1 MSRDSRSKREPLV
14 LDVREF
20 HVPTRLAGQRFSQA
34 QLEFWANTA
43 QEALDGATPWE
54 AARSS
59 DDLDRILQT
68 EQTLMVQAPDL
79 ARLRHE
85 VVMRT
90 AAPGDRLVEAYLCSG
105 GLLNV
110 FNEQPTDE
118 DDDRWQ
124 ELAVAQAEGQDLP
137 GAEHRDLVSRELDQ
151 LWNRLPNTVMA
162 NLTPA
167 QVWAG
172 GGEVEGDLLY
182 TFFREYTEESELGPF
197 ESRGDLVRASLIY
210 LRRWQCVPRVEL
222 GYRTPME
229 VVVVE
234 RDEILARKA
243 TLLDIPVESLMAG
256 GTMEKRIRRRE
267 QERQIDL
274 PFEGPRGTR

>member
-1 MSRDSRSKREPLV
+1 MNRDSRSSWEPVELN
-14 LDVREF
+14 VRQF

-34 QLEFWANTA
+34 QMECWANTP
-43 QEALDGATPWE
+43 QESLDESTPWE
-54 AARSS
+54 AARSPGGR
-59 DDLDRILQT
+59 DRILQT
-68 EQTLMVQAPDL
+68 EQTLMFQEPDL
-79 ARLRHE
+79 ARRRHE
-85 VVMRT
+85 VLMRT
-90 AAPGDRLVEAYLCSG
+90 AAHGDRFVEAYLCSG

-110 FNEQPTDE
+110 FNEQPTEE

>member
-118 DDDRWQ
+118 DDDLWQ
-124 ELAVAQAEGQDLP
+124 ELAVVQAEGQDLP

-151 LWNRLPNTVMA
+151 LWNRLPNAVMA

-172 GGEVEGDLLY
+172 GGEVEGDLLH
-182 TFFREYTEESELGPF
+182 TFLREYTDESELGPF
-197 ESRGDLVRASLIY
+197 DSRGDLVRASLIY
-210 LRRWQCVPRVEL
+210 LRRWQCTPRVDL

-229 VVVVE
+229 VVVRE
-234 RDEILARKA
+234 RDGILARKA
-243 TLLDIPVESLMAG
+243 ALLDIPVESLMVGEAG
-256 GTMEKRIRRRE
+256 
-267 QERQIDL
+267 
-274 PFEGPRGTR
+274 